1 MKAISP
7 LKPTQFLNKE
17 DKEFLTD
24 LIKSGAEKYYKCNKN
39 LSIARAILL
48 SCKELGYSISPTNLA
63 CLTHHIKNGKEI

>member
-7 LKPTQFLNKE
+7 LKPTQYLNKE

-24 LIKSGAEKYYKCNKN
+24 LIKSGAEKYYKGKKKV
-39 LSIARAILL
+39 SVARAILL

-63 CLTHHIKNGKEI
+63 CLTHHIKSGKEI